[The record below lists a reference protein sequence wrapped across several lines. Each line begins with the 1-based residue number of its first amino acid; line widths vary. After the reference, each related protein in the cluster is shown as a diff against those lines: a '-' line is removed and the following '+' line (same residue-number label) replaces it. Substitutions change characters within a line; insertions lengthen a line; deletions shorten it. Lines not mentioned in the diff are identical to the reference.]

1 MTKEDFS
8 MDWQGEEPPVDQEL
22 RQMMQTASAEPTAAE
37 MASFWQDL
45 EGKLDGVAPAE
56 HKARWFALPRVYMPW
71 LGAASGLLVVLML
84 LVPQRFFETG
94 RSASLEQDTQGFSE
108 SLQDQE
114 TAPMVLGAAPEVQ
127 SPTKAEQPA
136 SARREAMPKKQ
147 KLILHEQAPPFIP
160 LAADFPVR
168 WERLSA
174 HEFVLRFAPTHQA
187 AFLKW
192 SKAWPENITV
202 TPENGVEEAADR
214 ERVYRVEQKP

>member
-8 MDWQGEEPPVDQEL
+8 MDWQGEDPPVDVEL
-22 RQMMQTASAEPTAAE
+22 RHMMQSASAEPTAEE
-37 MASFWQDL
+37 MAAFWQDL

-56 HKARWFALPRVYMPW
+56 HKARWFALPRAYMSW
-71 LGAASGLLVVLML
+71 LGAVSGLVVVLML
-84 LVPQRFFETG
+84 LVPQRFFEAE
-94 RSASLEQDTQGFSE
+94 RSASLEQDTQSFSE

-114 TAPMVLGAAPEVQ
+114 TAPMVLGAAPEAQ
-127 SPTKAEQPA
+127 PLTKAEPPA

-168 WERLSA
+168 WERLSE
-174 HEFVLRFAPTHQA
+174 HQFVLRFAPAHQA

-192 SKAWPENITV
+192 SKAWPENITI
-202 TPENGVEEAADR
+202 TPENGAAEAAEQ
-214 ERVYRVEQKP
+214 ERVYRIEQKP

>member
-1 MTKEDFS
+1 MTKADFS

-22 RQMMQTASAEPTAAE
+22 RQMIQTATPGPTAEE

-71 LGAASGLLVVLML
+71 LGAVSGLLVVLML
-84 LVPQRFFETG
+84 LVPQHFFEAE
-94 RSASLEQDTQGFSE
+94 RSASLEQDAQGFSE

-114 TAPMVLGAAPEVQ
+114 TVPMVLGAAPEIQ
-127 SPTKAEQPA
+127 PPTKAEQPT
-136 SARREAMPKKQ
+136 STRREAMPKKQ

-160 LAADFPVR
+160 FAADFPVR

-192 SKAWPENITV
+192 SKAWPENINV
-202 TPENGVEEAADR
+202 TPENGAEETADR
-214 ERVYRVEQKP
+214 ERVYRIKQKL